1 MQSAGRARKHGSL
14 FLEIIEGSA
23 AELALVR
30 KARREVAHLE
40 AALQGLGGLGPG
52 A

>member
-1 MQSAGRARKHGSL
+1 MQSGGRARKHGSL
-14 FLEIIEGSA
+14 FLEIIEATA

-40 AALQGLGGLGPG
+40 AALAGLGGMGLG